1 MRKRAIQT
9 HTKFT
14 ERRKNQKN
22 RDRGIKKK
30 REMNSSNASVANAID
45 ELSHVKFCVYDHRNV
60 YSCLICNLILV
71 QHYCM
76 CAMIKYNSKQSWFL
90 VYVL

>member
-45 ELSHVKFCVYDHRNV
+45 ELSHVKFCVYDHHNV
-60 YSCLICNLILV
+60 YRRLICKLILV
-71 QHYCM
+71 QHCM
-76 CAMIKYNSKQSWFL
+76 CAMIYNSKRSWFL
-90 VYVL
+90 VFVL